1 MLVWTASGESERPVP
16 EDEDAQV
23 AAGSHWPQVSGGGGS
38 GAGQDWGYGQMLP
51 YAVWVLLAVMQ
62 GWLIGS
68 WGSPGALGKSVRD
81 RDAAPKDSHLQT
93 QGTSSTEKTISQAL
107 QTLRLSLASWLL
119 PGAHQAL
126 HTPGATEA
134 LREHF
139 CRLPGPGH
147 DAGHQMRG
155 GGR

>member
-68 WGSPGALGKSVRD
+68 WGSPGALGRSMRD

-93 QGTSSTEKTISQAL
+93 QGASIMEKTISQAL
-107 QTLRLSLASWLL
+107 QTSAKKRHRKGTAWPARVPLGFRWGPWQVQTIWLGGL
-119 PGAHQAL
+119 GQPG
-126 HTPGATEA
+126 
-134 LREHF
+134 REI
-139 CRLPGPGH
+139 G
-147 DAGHQMRG
+147 RG
-155 GGR
+155 